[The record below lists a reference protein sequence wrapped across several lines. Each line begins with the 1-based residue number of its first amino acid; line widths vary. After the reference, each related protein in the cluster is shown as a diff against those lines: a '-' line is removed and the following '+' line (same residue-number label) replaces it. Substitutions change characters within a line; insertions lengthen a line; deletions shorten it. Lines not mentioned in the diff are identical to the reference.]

1 MGKNSIDY
9 DLPLMDLSDPNA
21 NSIEN
26 REISDELTLSI
37 NLEDLHAPTILNL

>member
-21 NSIEN
+21 NNIEN
-26 REISDELTLSI
+26 REIYDELTLSI
-37 NLEDLHAPTILNL
+37 NLEDLYASTILNL